1 MAASENPAAGSA
13 DDGGNNNGIIT
24 IKDIYNLLKR
34 EVETPALQEID
45 HDIYQ
50 RVAASLGNLKGQGFE
65 GVEARLRDRMV
76 ELLSDAARLLIE
88 VRQRKLAVVAVA
100 AAAAP
105 SSAAGGGG
113 GEPIDYS
120 KLTDEEKYI
129 LDSKTESASR
139 LEQVVLATSR
149 GRPKVL
155 EAISAKIRSKQIV
168 VRFVRPMEQ
177 FIGVDMTKYG
187 PFQPEDVATLPLEN
201 ARSFIDG
208 GIAVQVHAQI

>member
-1 MAASENPAAGSA
+1 MASENPSDTGGSGNG
-13 DDGGNNNGIIT
+13 DNNNNVT
-24 IKDIYNLLKR
+24 IKDVYALLKR
-34 EVETPALQEID
+34 EVETPALQEIE

-65 GVEARLRDRMV
+65 GIEARVRDRMV
-76 ELLSDAARLLIE
+76 ELLSAAARLLIE
-88 VRQRKLAVVAVA
+88 VRQRKLV
-100 AAAAP
+100 P
-105 SSAAGGGG
+105 GS
-113 GEPIDYS
+113 GEPVDYS
-120 KLTDEEKYI
+120 RLTDEEKYV
-129 LDSKTESASR
+129 LDGKTESASR
-139 LEQVVLATSR
+139 LEQVVSATAR

-168 VRFVRPMEQ
+168 VRFVGPMEQ

-201 ARSFIDG
+201 ARSFIEA